1 MEAGAI
7 DPAAILK
14 QTEPLTDAIDA
25 YKAFDRRE
33 SGWVK
38 GELKPNSKQREA
50 A

>member
-1 MEAGAI
+1 MI
-7 DPAAILK
+7 DPTELLT
-14 QTEPLTDAIDA
+14 QTEPLTDAIEA

-38 GELKPNSKQREA
+38 VDLRPEAGERKA